1 MLKLKRYSFS
11 LIISFLVAAALLS
24 LSAVIFAYTNIND
37 RYLDSFVFGI
47 VTISVLIGSLIL
59 CRRFKEKGLVYGALY
74 GLIYCLII
82 YLFNVIALDGFFV
95 SNALGIYFSICVLSG
110 IIGGIVGV
118 NV

>member
-1 MLKLKRYSFS
+1 MVKLKRYSFS
-11 LIISFLVAAALLS
+11 LMTSFIVAAILLS
-24 LSAVIFAYTNIND
+24 LSAVIFTYTNIND
-37 RYLDSFVFGI
+37 RYLDSVVFGI

-59 CRRFKEKGLVYGALY
+59 CRKFKEKGLLYGAVF
-74 GLIYCLII
+74 GLVYCLII

-95 SNALGIYFSICVLSG
+95 SNALGIYFSICILSG